1 MGPEEV
7 LVELMYDDDYGFSAE
22 VEVNG
27 RQQILIQAN
36 LIEALRLLLDREYNV
51 NPFAARLQLELDD
64 EEGIYAL
71 AKFNNSDERERAVEN
86 NLSSSFSMCICRRII
101 TPNFIHF
108 SSTDIY
114 HRIKLNCSFLT
125 NKVNVLHGVR

>member
-1 MGPEEV
+1 
-7 LVELMYDDDYGFSAE
+7 MYDDDYGFSAE

-51 NPFAARLQLELDD
+51 NSFAARLQLELDD

-71 AKFNNSDERERAVEN
+71 AKFNNSDGRKELLRVFSAALLVCAYARE
-86 NLSSSFSMCICRRII
+86 
-101 TPNFIHF
+101 
-108 SSTDIY
+108 
-114 HRIKLNCSFLT
+114 
-125 NKVNVLHGVR
+125 

>member
-1 MGPEEV
+1 
-7 LVELMYDDDYGFSAE
+7 MYDDDYGFSAE

-51 NPFAARLQLELDD
+51 NSFAARLQLELDD

-71 AKFNNSDERERAVEN
+71 AKFNNSDGRKRAVES
-86 NLSSSFSMCICRRII
+86 NLSSSFSMGICKGII
-101 TPNFIHF
+101 LPNFIHLP
-108 SSTDIY
+108 STDIN
-114 HRIKLNCSFLT
+114 HRIKLNSSLLT
-125 NKVNVLHGVR
+125 YGMYMLDRLL

>member
-1 MGPEEV
+1 METIKISEQELINALCVYIAEKRQVSPEEV

-27 RQQILIQAN
+27 RKQILIQAN

-51 NPFAARLQLELDD
+51 NSFAARLQLELDD

-71 AKFNNSDERERAVEN
+71 AKFNNSEE
-86 NLSSSFSMCICRRII
+86 
-101 TPNFIHF
+101 
-108 SSTDIY
+108 
-114 HRIKLNCSFLT
+114 
-125 NKVNVLHGVR
+125 

>member
-1 MGPEEV
+1 METIKISEQELINALCVYIAEKRKVGPEEV

-51 NPFAARLQLELDD
+51 NSFAARLQLELDD

-71 AKFNNSDERERAVEN
+71 AKFNNSDE
-86 NLSSSFSMCICRRII
+86 
-101 TPNFIHF
+101 
-108 SSTDIY
+108 
-114 HRIKLNCSFLT
+114 
-125 NKVNVLHGVR
+125 

>member
-1 MGPEEV
+1 METIKISEQELINALCVYIAEKRHVGPEEV

-51 NPFAARLQLELDD
+51 NSFAARLQLELDD

-71 AKFNNSDERERAVEN
+71 AKFNNSDE
-86 NLSSSFSMCICRRII
+86 
-101 TPNFIHF
+101 
-108 SSTDIY
+108 
-114 HRIKLNCSFLT
+114 
-125 NKVNVLHGVR
+125 

>member
-1 MGPEEV
+1 METIKISEQELINELCVYIAEKRQVGPEEV

-27 RQQILIQAN
+27 RKQILIQAN

-51 NPFAARLQLELDD
+51 NSFAARLQLELDD

-71 AKFNNSDERERAVEN
+71 AKFNNGEQ
-86 NLSSSFSMCICRRII
+86 
-101 TPNFIHF
+101 
-108 SSTDIY
+108 
-114 HRIKLNCSFLT
+114 
-125 NKVNVLHGVR
+125 

>member
-1 MGPEEV
+1 METIKISEQELINALCVYIAKKRQVGPEEV

-71 AKFNNSDERERAVEN
+71 AKFNNLDE
-86 NLSSSFSMCICRRII
+86 
-101 TPNFIHF
+101 
-108 SSTDIY
+108 
-114 HRIKLNCSFLT
+114 
-125 NKVNVLHGVR
+125 

>member
-1 MGPEEV
+1 METIKISEQELINARCVYIAEKRQVGPEEV

-51 NPFAARLQLELDD
+51 NSFAARLQLELDD

-71 AKFNNSDERERAVEN
+71 AKFNNSDE
-86 NLSSSFSMCICRRII
+86 
-101 TPNFIHF
+101 
-108 SSTDIY
+108 
-114 HRIKLNCSFLT
+114 
-125 NKVNVLHGVR
+125 

>member
-1 MGPEEV
+1 METIKISEQELINALCVYIAEKRQVSPEEV

-51 NPFAARLQLELDD
+51 NSFVARLQLELDD

-71 AKFNNSDERERAVEN
+71 AKFNNSDE
-86 NLSSSFSMCICRRII
+86 
-101 TPNFIHF
+101 
-108 SSTDIY
+108 
-114 HRIKLNCSFLT
+114 
-125 NKVNVLHGVR
+125 

>member
-86 NLSSSFSMCICRRII
+86 NLSSSFSMCICR
-101 TPNFIHF
+101 
-108 SSTDIY
+108 
-114 HRIKLNCSFLT
+114 
-125 NKVNVLHGVR
+125 

>member
-1 MGPEEV
+1 MRFVYISLKKRQVGPEEV

-71 AKFNNSDERERAVEN
+71 AKFNNSDERKRAVEN
-86 NLSSSFSMCICRRII
+86 NLSSSF
-101 TPNFIHF
+101 
-108 SSTDIY
+108 
-114 HRIKLNCSFLT
+114 
-125 NKVNVLHGVR
+125 

>member
-1 MGPEEV
+1 METIKISEQELINALCVYIAEKRQVGPEEV
-7 LVELMYDDDYGFSAE
+7 LVELMYDDEYGFSAE

-51 NPFAARLQLELDD
+51 NSFAARLQLELDD

-71 AKFNNSDERERAVEN
+71 AKFNSDEQ
-86 NLSSSFSMCICRRII
+86 
-101 TPNFIHF
+101 
-108 SSTDIY
+108 
-114 HRIKLNCSFLT
+114 
-125 NKVNVLHGVR
+125 

>member
-1 MGPEEV
+1 METIKISEQELINALCVYIAKKRQVGPEEV
-7 LVELMYDDDYGFSAE
+7 SVELMYDDDYGFSAE

-51 NPFAARLQLELDD
+51 NSFAARLQLELDD

-71 AKFNNSDERERAVEN
+71 AKFNNNEQ
-86 NLSSSFSMCICRRII
+86 
-101 TPNFIHF
+101 
-108 SSTDIY
+108 
-114 HRIKLNCSFLT
+114 
-125 NKVNVLHGVR
+125 

>member
-1 MGPEEV
+1 MRFAYISLKKTSWSEEV

-51 NPFAARLQLELDD
+51 NSFAARLQLELDD

-71 AKFNNSDERERAVEN
+71 AKFNNSDE
-86 NLSSSFSMCICRRII
+86 
-101 TPNFIHF
+101 
-108 SSTDIY
+108 
-114 HRIKLNCSFLT
+114 
-125 NKVNVLHGVR
+125 

>member
-1 MGPEEV
+1 METIKISEQELINALCIYIAEKDKCIRKV

-64 EEGIYAL
+64 EGIYAL
-71 AKFNNSDERERAVEN
+71 AKFNNSDE
-86 NLSSSFSMCICRRII
+86 
-101 TPNFIHF
+101 
-108 SSTDIY
+108 
-114 HRIKLNCSFLT
+114 
-125 NKVNVLHGVR
+125 

>member
-1 MGPEEV
+1 METIKISEQELINSLCVYIAEKRQVGPEEV
-7 LVELMYDDDYGFSAE
+7 SVELMYDDDYGFSAE

-51 NPFAARLQLELDD
+51 NSFAARLQLELDD

-71 AKFNNSDERERAVEN
+71 AKFNNSDE
-86 NLSSSFSMCICRRII
+86 
-101 TPNFIHF
+101 
-108 SSTDIY
+108 
-114 HRIKLNCSFLT
+114 
-125 NKVNVLHGVR
+125 

>member
-1 MGPEEV
+1 
-7 LVELMYDDDYGFSAE
+7 MYDDDYGFSAE

-51 NPFAARLQLELDD
+51 NAFAARLQLELDD

-71 AKFNNSDERERAVEN
+71 AKFNNSDEKRAVES
-86 NLSSSFSMCICRRII
+86 NLNSSFSMHMKR
-101 TPNFIHF
+101 NNHAKFHSF
-108 SSTDIY
+108 FVY
-114 HRIKLNCSFLT
+114 QHRSLD
-125 NKVNVLHGVR
+125 

>member
-1 MGPEEV
+1 METIKISEQELINALCVYIAKKRQVGPEEV

-51 NPFAARLQLELDD
+51 NSFAARLQLELDD

-71 AKFNNSDERERAVEN
+71 AKFNSDEQ
-86 NLSSSFSMCICRRII
+86 
-101 TPNFIHF
+101 
-108 SSTDIY
+108 
-114 HRIKLNCSFLT
+114 
-125 NKVNVLHGVR
+125 

>member
-1 MGPEEV
+1 METIKISEQELINALCVYIAGKRQVGPEEV
-7 LVELMYDDDYGFSAE
+7 LVELMYDDEYGFSAE

-51 NPFAARLQLELDD
+51 NSFAARLQLELDD

-71 AKFNNSDERERAVEN
+71 AKFNNSDE
-86 NLSSSFSMCICRRII
+86 
-101 TPNFIHF
+101 
-108 SSTDIY
+108 
-114 HRIKLNCSFLT
+114 
-125 NKVNVLHGVR
+125 

>member
-1 MGPEEV
+1 METIKISEQELINALCIYIVEKRQVGPEEV

-71 AKFNNSDERERAVEN
+71 AKFNNSDE
-86 NLSSSFSMCICRRII
+86 
-101 TPNFIHF
+101 
-108 SSTDIY
+108 
-114 HRIKLNCSFLT
+114 
-125 NKVNVLHGVR
+125 

>member
-1 MGPEEV
+1 METIKISEQELINALCVYIAEKRQVDPEEV

-51 NPFAARLQLELDD
+51 NSFAARLQLELDD

-71 AKFNNSDERERAVEN
+71 AKFNNSDE
-86 NLSSSFSMCICRRII
+86 
-101 TPNFIHF
+101 
-108 SSTDIY
+108 
-114 HRIKLNCSFLT
+114 
-125 NKVNVLHGVR
+125 